1 MIIRLFVFLFLS
13 LTTFKI
19 VSIFL
24 TNFNMFGD
32 EAQYWLWSK
41 SFDFGYY
48 SKPPL
53 IAWFIA
59 LYSWFFGDEFP
70 SLKLMPVFLYFLTG
84 FAIYRLCL
92 KLEFNK
98 KEASICC
105 LSFLVIPAVSVSSF
119 FISTDVILLLFWT
132 LSMIALLKIK
142 NDPSSINF
150 VTCGIMVG
158 LAFLSKY
165 AAIYF
170 FLSLS
175 FLCFFDKDYRRLFAQ
190 NIFKSALLIFTIFII
205 VLPNIIWNY
214 NNNWLTLQHTSAN
227 ADLKNFNPSFFRGI
241 GFLFTQVFML
251 GIFVFLGAAKSIKRI
266 KTDSQNVFLLCF
278 SLPII
283 LVVFVESIAVKANA
297 NWAAVGLVGLFVFL
311 VRSIFINFKLY
322 TFLNFVFSLS
332 FAAVFYF
339 CIAVSYDHKVF
350 DRISG
355 IELFS
360 KEIKNIIGKNR
371 SVVVSD
377 RLLYSNLAYE
387 LRGEDIN
394 FFMPYDPKKNI
405 TKHFQISSPLK
416 KNVIKNFI
424 FIGQPSELSYLEHV
438 HTIKSIKEFRVRFS
452 SLPIK
457 VYEVS
462 F

>member
-1 MIIRLFVFLFLS
+1 M
-13 LTTFKI
+13 
-19 VSIFL
+19 
-24 TNFNMFGD
+24 
-32 EAQYWLWSK
+32 
-41 SFDFGYY
+41 
-48 SKPPL
+48 
-53 IAWFIA
+53 
-59 LYSWFFGDEFP
+59 
-70 SLKLMPVFLYFLTG
+70 
-84 FAIYRLCL
+84 
-92 KLEFNK
+92 
-98 KEASICC
+98 
-105 LSFLVIPAVSVSSF
+105 
-119 FISTDVILLLFWT
+119 
-132 LSMIALLKIK
+132 
-142 NDPSSINF
+142 
-150 VTCGIMVG
+150 
-158 LAFLSKY
+158 
-165 AAIYF
+165 
-170 FLSLS
+170 
-175 FLCFFDKDYRRLFAQ
+175 
-190 NIFKSALLIFTIFII
+190 
-205 VLPNIIWNY
+205 
-214 NNNWLTLQHTSAN
+214 
-227 ADLKNFNPSFFRGI
+227 
-241 GFLFTQVFML
+241 
-251 GIFVFLGAAKSIKRI
+251 
-266 KTDSQNVFLLCF
+266 
-278 SLPII
+278 PII

-355 IELFS
+355 IGLFS

-377 RLLYSNLAYE
+377 RLLYSSLAYE

-424 FIGQPSELSYLEHV
+424 FIGQPSELSYLERV